1 MQLLKDLLE
10 KVDKQS
16 IKGKDDKFIGSIV
29 YDSRKAIKNSLFI
42 AIKGIVFDSHEF
54 IEEAIQS
61 GSVASM

>member
-10 KVDKQS
+10 KVDKKS

-42 AIKGIVFDSHEF
+42 AIKGIVF
-54 IEEAIQS
+54 AYCL
-61 GSVASM
+61 